1 MGSVMNRLA
10 SEIIGRGVIVRQETV
25 LIGHIQEIV
34 INPEDGRL
42 AGLIIK
48 EGFGKGK
55 LKAVAEKDML
65 GLNEKFVL
73 ISSYS
78 ALGDLD
84 EIVRIKNILDLGIKI
99 KNCKVQTISGIV
111 LGKTVDYS
119 VDFKL
124 GKLSRLYVNPKNW
137 RKITKQHIIDSKCII
152 RIEKDKIIV
161 DDTCLKEK
169 KGSGLRAATVAKELS
184 LN

>member
-1 MGSVMNRLA
+1 MGNIMNRLA

-73 ISSYS
+73 ISSYN

-137 RKITKQHIIDSKCII
+137 RKITRQHIIDSKCII

-169 KGSGLRAATVAKELS
+169 KGSGLRAATVSKELS